1 MPVLMI
7 AEVPNLAEE
16 TYEGMIGQMAPLFRA
31 ANGFISHSGG
41 PSPTGGW
48 RIVEIWESEGD
59 SEKFF
64 AESVSPNVAPD
75 VTPDRRYYPLHTVIT
90 K

>member
-7 AEVPNLAEE
+7 AEVPNLTEE
-16 TYEGMIGQMAPLFRA
+16 AYGGMIGQLTPLFRA
-31 ANGFISHSGG
+31 SNGFISHSGG

-48 RIVEIWESEGD
+48 RMVESWESEED

-64 AESVSPNVAPD
+64 DENVKPNVRPEI
-75 VTPDRRYYPLHTVIT
+75 VPERRYYPLHTAIT